1 MRTQEVNADRLTVVK
16 NEEVVHPKRGK
27 ERKITFSIEGVDE
40 DGDRFI
46 YKKSASAPIEINLP
60 VRTEL
65 PPCTLVLKVYGIDG
79 EKYLRVVKVLARDS
93 KSDKKLS

>member
-60 VRTEL
+60 
-65 PPCTLVLKVYGIDG
+65 LKGDEFKCCPMLL
-79 EKYLRVVKVLARDS
+79 EKILLYSFHSESLNI
-93 KSDKKLS
+93 KS